1 MKIEHEAMVQVI
13 GDLVKKDEFISL
25 LFEFDARKTREAIF
39 AYHCDKLEADLQ
51 AKVYQDMGCYHSLDD
66 QNNNVVF
73 KSAKAAFDIWYE
85 CDKGIYSD
93 DEVFAQMLDYAKTH
107 DTQKSDI
114 F

>member
-73 KSAKAAFDIWYE
+73 KSAKSSADGCRWCKKQPLTFWYE

-93 DEVFAQMLDYAKTH
+93 DEVFAQML
-107 DTQKSDI
+107 
-114 F
+114 